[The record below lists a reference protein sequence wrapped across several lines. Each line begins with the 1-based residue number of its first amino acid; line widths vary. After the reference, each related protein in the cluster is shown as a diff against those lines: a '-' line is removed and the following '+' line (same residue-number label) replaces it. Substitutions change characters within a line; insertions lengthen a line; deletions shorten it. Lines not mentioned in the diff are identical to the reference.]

1 MNLRSMTLS
10 LLLVFCG
17 FLAAEEGYY
26 IREEVATPAV
36 FGIPGQTHVT
46 QTWITS
52 SWMRRDEGERQK
64 TLLIHAGDQAWLVQH
79 QDSSILKMG
88 LSTFQGL
95 ALMTMMMFGVTYDT
109 LTGAPVI
116 PDSIFYRTGRHLK
129 IGEWMCEEIRIH
141 RGTSRSPRQKDRPIL
156 MWVTVDPGHRSVYAH
171 LLKAL
176 LGPLAQQYSAF
187 FQQIERLPGY
197 PAELFTR
204 AMGMDIT
211 QKLLI
216 MQKQEIP
223 DSLFVLPPNYKRQK

>member
-129 IGEWMCEEIRIH
+129 IREWMCEEIRIH
-141 RGTSRSPRQKDRPIL
+141 QGNSHSLRQKNRPIL
-156 MWVTVDPGHRSVYAH
+156 MWVTVNPDHMSVYAD

-176 LGPLAQQYSAF
+176 LGPLAQQYTSF

-197 PAELFTR
+197 PAELYTR

-211 QKLLI
+211 QKLLVI
-216 MQKQEIP
+216 QKQEIP
-223 DSLFVLPPNYKRQK
+223 ASRFALPPDYKIQE